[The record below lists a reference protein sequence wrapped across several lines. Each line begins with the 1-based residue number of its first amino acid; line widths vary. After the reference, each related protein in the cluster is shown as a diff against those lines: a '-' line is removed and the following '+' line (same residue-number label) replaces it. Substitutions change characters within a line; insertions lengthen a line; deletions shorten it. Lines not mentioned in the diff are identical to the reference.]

1 MNDVA
6 AELGGYKKHYDFTQY
21 SHDNNVNVIP
31 ENDFKHLVE
40 ETFKCIADILRNTYG
55 PYASSVVISEQSETF
70 ATKDGYNVFNAVG
83 FSHTY
88 KRMIYLAIKK
98 IIDRVNNNVGDGTT
112 SCILLAEK
120 MFREIEKVI
129 KTVDDKRN
137 ILSVLT
143 EMEKMLLNRQNLQMD
158 KEEKIIKPL
167 TEDSLNGFTTDIRHR
182 RRIGTNNDG

>member
-55 PYASSVVISEQSETF
+55 PYASSVVISEQAETF

-88 KRMIYLAIKK
+88 KRMI
-98 IIDRVNNNVGDGTT
+98 
-112 SCILLAEK
+112 
-120 MFREIEKVI
+120 
-129 KTVDDKRN
+129 
-137 ILSVLT
+137 
-143 EMEKMLLNRQNLQMD
+143 
-158 KEEKIIKPL
+158 
-167 TEDSLNGFTTDIRHR
+167 
-182 RRIGTNNDG
+182 